1 MQASG
6 LLERQLARLGA
17 QYIPEYAAAAT
28 PGMYNYV
35 QKYLYSGRQAHVHT
49 RIPVQIPA
57 KKRILVQTVQ
67 NKMKMDERLGRPK
80 SHVRQM
86 H

>member
-1 MQASG
+1 MQASD

-28 PGMYNYV
+28 TGMYNYV
-35 QKYLYSGRQAHVHT
+35 QKYLYTGQQARAHT
-49 RIPVQIPA
+49 RIP
-57 KKRILVQTVQ
+57 VQTVQ
-67 NKMKMDERLGRPK
+67 NKMKMDEHPGRPK
-80 SHVRQM
+80 SHVWQM